1 MNRIIDSHCHIY
13 PEKIA
18 HKAIEAV
25 DHFYGGLPGCP
36 CDGTAET
43 LLACGRAE
51 GISHFIVHSVA
62 TKPEQ
67 VPGINR
73 FISESVRQ
81 ADGAFT
87 GLGAIHPDSG
97 QLRQDFEELMALG
110 LKGVKIHPD
119 FQRFEADSLKAFRI
133 YALCEE
139 YGLPV
144 LVHTGDYRYD
154 YSNPERIVN
163 VLKAFPDLTFI
174 GAHFGGWSVWD
185 RAQSLLPDFPNIR
198 VDTSSSFPWMDEK
211 RALEM
216 IRAYG
221 SERVM
226 FGSDYPMW
234 TRKPDLDFFGKLD
247 LSGEER
253 ENISWRSC
261 AELYHISLPE
271 S

>member
-110 LKGVKIHPD
+110 GLYRSLWEKQQLEAQLAEEQPD
-119 FQRFEADSLKAFRI
+119 
-133 YALCEE
+133 
-139 YGLPV
+139 
-144 LVHTGDYRYD
+144 
-154 YSNPERIVN
+154 PEG
-163 VLKAFPDLTFI
+163 
-174 GAHFGGWSVWD
+174 GAG
-185 RAQSLLPDFPNIR
+185 A
-198 VDTSSSFPWMDEK
+198 
-211 RALEM
+211 
-216 IRAYG
+216 
-221 SERVM
+221 
-226 FGSDYPMW
+226 
-234 TRKPDLDFFGKLD
+234 
-247 LSGEER
+247 
-253 ENISWRSC
+253 
-261 AELYHISLPE
+261 
-271 S
+271 